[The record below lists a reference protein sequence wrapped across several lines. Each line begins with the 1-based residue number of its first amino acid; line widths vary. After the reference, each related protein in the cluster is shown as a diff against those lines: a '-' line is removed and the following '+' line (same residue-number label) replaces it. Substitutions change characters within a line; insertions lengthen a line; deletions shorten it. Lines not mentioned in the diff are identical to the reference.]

1 MNLLIKL
8 KTILQFNFFS
18 CLCSDIENLKLAL
31 TWNRIDVAKNFIF
44 KDDNRFKT
52 EFLTELMFIAINK
65 DKVDFVREFIN
76 QGFNWSRFLNYRRLI
91 KLYNEVIALITYS
104 FSSKNNISSLLLSCP
119 KVLLCEAI

>member
-1 MNLLIKL
+1 MQKFSNI
-8 KTILQFNFFS
+8 QFFYQRK
-18 CLCSDIENLKLAL
+18 DIENLKLAL

-91 KLYNEVIALITYS
+91 KLYNEVIALKTY
-104 FSSKNNISSLLLSCP
+104 
-119 KVLLCEAI
+119 